1 MPLNDLDFSLLQE
14 RVRLAS
20 IRDKESIDAQRVLAL
35 EIGKGL
41 QRIEPASDNAI
52 AVVSADGG
60 STSFSFNPAGISF
73 IRVADSNGTHYA
85 TDALPGSVS
94 VGELSKQLSRKD
106 QEVVHPALYLC
117 EAMGLELFQ
126 LSDILCNLGK
136 SKGGMRAIHCLR
148 EISEWGVLL
157 YVLENQAPQWKTDNV
172 YVFDGLLRSKAFNS
186 GVFADLSGKFEK
198 LLKTLRRRLVRKFL
212 LWVWPKPVLF

>member
-41 QRIEPASDNAI
+41 QPIEPASDNAI
-52 AVVSADGG
+52 AVVSADGR
-60 STSFSFNPAGISF
+60 TSFSFNPAGISF

-136 SKGGMRAIHCLR
+136 SKGEACH
-148 EISEWGVLL
+148 S
-157 YVLENQAPQWKTDNV
+157 
-172 YVFDGLLRSKAFNS
+172 
-186 GVFADLSGKFEK
+186 LS
-198 LLKTLRRRLVRKFL
+198 
-212 LWVWPKPVLF
+212 